1 LALSL
6 PLAILLPLTFAQAAQ
21 AQELTE
27 ARRIEVARRLQSS
40 SVSISVGN
48 AGGSGFVAGSERW
61 VVTNGHVV
69 QPARAGRV
77 LVRFGDGSER
87 TGTVLYVDPI
97 HDLAIL
103 EIENGAPAEP
113 LPIGDSDAVQVG
125 QTVLAFGSPFGLDGT
140 LTQGIVSARRDIPGR
155 SGQDDIRGV
164 IQTDAP
170 INPGNSGGPLVNSQ
184 GEVIGVNTAILSRSG
199 GSHGIGFAMPSSYV
213 QRVLERVRAGAREP
227 RVANPSTPAVDSP
240 VWLGV
245 ECEAVETP
253 RFSGVRVRRV
263 IPGGPAARAGIRGLS
278 DPAPNDVRVHGVP
291 WTGHII
297 LAVDGQPV
305 GDMESLH
312 RVLSAHRPGD
322 RAVLTLTVGPNGSLT
337 GQANVRLVAP
347 PEQR

>member
-1 LALSL
+1 LTLSL
-6 PLAILLPLTFAQAAQ
+6 PLAIVLPLTLAQVAQ

-27 ARRIEVARRLQSS
+27 ARRIEVARRLQTS
-40 SVSISVGN
+40 SVSITIGN
-48 AGGSGFVAGSERW
+48 AGGSGFVVGPERW

-69 QPARAGRV
+69 QASRGGR
-77 LVRFGDGSER
+77 LAIRFGDGTER
-87 TGTVLYVDPI
+87 IGNVLMVDPV
-97 HDLAIL
+97 HDLAVI
-103 EIENGAPAEP
+103 EIEGGAPVEG
-113 LPIGDSDAVQVG
+113 LPMADSDSVQVG

-155 SGQDDIRGV
+155 SGDEDIRGV

-170 INPGNSGGPLVNSQ
+170 INPGNSGGPLVNGL

-199 GSHGIGFAMPSSYV
+199 GSHGIGFAMPSNYV
-213 QRVLERVRAGAREP
+213 RALLERVRATPRDQ
-227 RVANPSTPAVDSP
+227 RVASPRTPVVDTP

-253 RFSGVRVRRV
+253 RFAGVRVRRV

-278 DPAPNDVRVHGVP
+278 DPAPNDVRMHGVP

-297 LAVDGQPV
+297 LAVDGRPV
-305 GDMESLH
+305 ADMESLH
-312 RVLSAHRPGD
+312 RVLSQHRPGD
-322 RAVLTLTVGPNGSLT
+322 RAVLTLTVGPQGSLT
-337 GQANVRLVAP
+337 GQTAVRLAAP